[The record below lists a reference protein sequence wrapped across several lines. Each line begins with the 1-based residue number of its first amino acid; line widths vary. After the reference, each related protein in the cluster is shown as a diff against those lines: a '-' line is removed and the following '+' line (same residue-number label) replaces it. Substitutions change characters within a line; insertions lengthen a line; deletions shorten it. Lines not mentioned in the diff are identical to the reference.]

1 MVVRRPADNRADRDT
16 GVTGVRRRLV
26 PLGAAVIL
34 AVIGAVEIFLDDGF
48 SAEPTTPV
56 AALAVVV
63 AGTAL
68 AAWLPII
75 GAAVV
80 AGAFPVVVVGGLNG
94 PTGAG
99 LFGFFLAPGWAGY
112 RADPRRSW
120 LAPLAAQLMASLG
133 TWGAGRAAGSTVGSL
148 GAMAWENL
156 FFGLLCWG
164 AWGVGLLARR
174 LRHRATL
181 LARLAAALEAE
192 RDAREHAIL
201 VEERQRI
208 ARDMHDAVAHSVS
221 VMVLQLGAIRSTLP
235 PDTAQAEMMRD
246 VERLGRES
254 VQELRAL
261 VGILRDTAAS
271 EPVRNPSLARADDLI
286 ADVRAAGLPV
296 ELAVEGDVGRLPA
309 AVDVSAYRILQEAL
323 ANVLRHAGTV
333 PTRVAVQQTDDRLSL
348 RVDNDPPPADQG
360 QRLPA
365 GGPGGHGL
373 VGMRERVS
381 VYGGSLTVG
390 PRPEGGF
397 GVHAAFPITVSS

>member
-1 MVVRRPADNRADRDT
+1 
-16 GVTGVRRRLV
+16 V
-26 PLGAAVIL
+26 PLSAAGLL
-34 AVIGAVEIFLDDGF
+34 AVIGIAEITLDGAF
-48 SAEPTTPV
+48 SAHPGTPA

-68 AAWLPII
+68 AAWVPVT

-80 AGAFPVVVVGGLNG
+80 AGAFPIVVAGGLNG

-99 LFGFFLAPGWAGY
+99 VLSFFLAPGWAGY

-120 LAPLAAQLMASLG
+120 LAPLFAQLMASLG
-133 TWGAGRAAGSTVGSL
+133 TWVAGHAPGSTMHGL

-174 LRHRATL
+174 LRHRAGL
-181 LARLAAALEAE
+181 LARLTAALEAE

-208 ARDMHDAVAHSVS
+208 ARDMHDAVAHSIS
-221 VMVLQLGAIRSTLP
+221 VMVLQLGAVRSTLP
-235 PDTAQAEMMRD
+235 ADTPQADMMRN

-261 VGILRDTAAS
+261 VGMLRDSALTEAVRKPSLERAS
-271 EPVRNPSLARADDLI
+271 ELVAE
-286 ADVRAAGLPV
+286 VCAAGLPV
-296 ELAVEGDVGRLPA
+296 ELTVDGAVHGLPPA
-309 AVDVSAYRILQEAL
+309 LDVSAYRVLQEAL
-323 ANVLRHAGTV
+323 ANVLRHAGSV
-333 PTRVAVQQTDDRLSL
+333 PTRVAVRNAGDRLSL
-348 RVDNDPPPADQG
+348 AVDNDPPPEPP
-360 QRLPA
+360 PA
-365 GGPGGHGL
+365 TTGSGGHGH

-390 PRPEGGF
+390 PRPDGGY
-397 GVHAAFPITVSS
+397 GVLATFPIEVAR

>member
-1 MVVRRPADNRADRDT
+1 
-16 GVTGVRRRLV
+16 VRRRVV
-26 PLGAAVIL
+26 PLGAAVVL
-34 AVIGAVEIFLDDGF
+34 AVIGTVEIWLDDAF
-48 SAEPTTPV
+48 SAAPVTPAV
-56 AALAVVV
+56 ALAVVV

-68 AAWLPII
+68 AAWLPIA

-80 AGAFPVVVVGGLNG
+80 AAAFPVVVLGGLNG

-99 LFGFFLAPGWAGY
+99 VIGFFLAPGWAGY

-120 LAPLAAQLMASLG
+120 LAPLTAQLMASLG
-133 TWGAGRAAGSTVGSL
+133 TWAAGRAAGSTVGSL

-164 AWGVGLLARR
+164 AWGVGLLAGR
-174 LRHRATL
+174 LRHRARL

-208 ARDMHDAVAHSVS
+208 ARDMHDAVAHSIS

-235 PDTAQAEMMRD
+235 DDTAQAAMMRD

-254 VQELRAL
+254 VHELRAL
-261 VGILRDTAAS
+261 VGILRDSAAS
-271 EPVRNPSLARADDLI
+271 EPVRNPSLTRAEDLV
-286 ADVRAAGLPV
+286 AEVRAAGLPV
-296 ELAVEGDVGRLPA
+296 DLAVEGDVGRLPP

-333 PTRVAVQQTDDRLSL
+333 PTRVAVHHVDDRLSV
-348 RVDNDPPPADQG
+348 RVDNDAPLPGQG
-360 QRLPA
+360 QRPPA
-365 GGPGGHGL
+365 PSGPGGHGL
-373 VGMRERVS
+373 VGMRERVA

-390 PRPEGGF
+390 PRPDGGF
-397 GVHAAFPITVSS
+397 GVHAAFPIVVAP